1 MEEKI
6 LNELKNINLQL
17 QAFDSKLDEKLKIQK
32 EEICSE
38 LREEFKKDLNTV
50 RQEFKEDL
58 NTVRQELR
66 QEFKEDLNTI
76 RQEFK
81 EDLNTV
87 RQEFKEDLNS
97 NLEELKT
104 YIISETSKAFREHM
118 DVIYDRKNKEHHEIV
133 EELREHKVRTLK
145 GVRAFERS
153 LTV

>member
-6 LNELKNINLQL
+6 LNELKNINLQI
-17 QAFDSKLDEKLKIQK
+17 QEFDSKIDEKLKAQREEICSEIDAKIDAKLKAQK

-38 LREEFKKDLNTV
+38 LRQEYEEKLDSKLENLK
-50 RQEFKEDL
+50 EFIMSDVK
-58 NTVRQELR
+58 
-66 QEFKEDLNTI
+66 
-76 RQEFK
+76 
-81 EDLNTV
+81 
-87 RQEFKEDLNS
+87 
-97 NLEELKT
+97 
-104 YIISETSKAFREHM
+104 KAFREHM

>member
-6 LNELKNINLQL
+6 LKELSNINVQL
-17 QAFDSKLDEKLKIQK
+17 KVLDSKIDEKLKVQK

-38 LREEFKKDLNTV
+38 L
-50 RQEFKEDL
+50 
-58 NTVRQELR
+58 
-66 QEFKEDLNTI
+66 

-87 RQEFKEDLNS
+87 RQEFKEDLNIMSQKFEEKLDS
-97 NLEELKT
+97 NLEKLKT
-104 YIISETSKAFREHM
+104 FIMSDVSNAFREHI

-145 GVRAFERS
+145 GVRAFERA

>member
-17 QAFDSKLDEKLKIQK
+17 QAFDSKIDEKLKVQK
-32 EEICSE
+32 EEICS
-38 LREEFKKDLNTV
+38 
-50 RQEFKEDL
+50 
-58 NTVRQELR
+58 ELR
-66 QEFKEDLNTI
+66 QEFKEDLNTVK
-76 RQEFK
+76 QEFEEK
-81 EDLNTV
+81 LDS
-87 RQEFKEDLNS
+87 K
-97 NLEELKT
+97 LEGLRT
-104 YIISETSKAFREHM
+104 YIISNVSEAFREHV

>member
-17 QAFDSKLDEKLKIQK
+17 QAFDSKIDEKLKVQK

-38 LREEFKKDLNTV
+38 LRQEFKKDLNTV

-58 NTVRQELR
+58 NTVRQEL
-66 QEFKEDLNTI
+66 

>member
-6 LNELKNINLQL
+6 LKELKNINLQL
-17 QAFDSKLDEKLKIQK
+17 QAFDSKIDEKLKVQK

-38 LREEFKKDLNTV
+38 L
-50 RQEFKEDL
+50 
-58 NTVRQELR
+58 
-66 QEFKEDLNTI
+66 

-87 RQEFKEDLNS
+87 RQEFKEDLNTVS
-97 NLEELKT
+97 QEFEKHLNAKSQEFEEKFDSKLENLKT
-104 YIISETSKAFREHM
+104 FIISDVSKAFREHI

-145 GVRAFERS
+145 GVRAFERA